1 MSLLELAGIALVM
14 AGGLIGVLVPFVP
27 GLPVIW
33 GAALFYGWVEGF
45 GTVGWVAMVLITGLL
60 VAGSVAK
67 LVIPQR
73 AASAG
78 GALRS
83 SILVAAVAGL
93 VGFFVIPVVGLP
105 LGAVA
110 ALYAMEYRRTGDGA
124 RAWRSTKAAIVGFG
138 IGVLVELGAGMLM
151 IASWAGWVLLD

>member
-1 MSLLELAGIALVM
+1 MSLPGLAGIALVM
-14 AGGLIGVLVPFVP
+14 ASGLIGVVVPFVP

-33 GAALFYGWVEGF
+33 GAAAFYGWSTGF
-45 GTVGWVAMVLITGLL
+45 GRVGVVAMVLITALL

-78 GALRS
+78 GAPRS
-83 SILVAAVAGL
+83 SIVVAAIAGL
-93 VGFFVIPVVGLP
+93 IGFFVIPVVGLP
-105 LGAVA
+105 LCAVA
-110 ALYAMEYRRTGDGA
+110 ALYAMEYRRTDDGA

-138 IGVLVELGAGMLM
+138 VGVLVELGAGMLM
-151 IASWAGWVLLD
+151 IACWVGWVLLD